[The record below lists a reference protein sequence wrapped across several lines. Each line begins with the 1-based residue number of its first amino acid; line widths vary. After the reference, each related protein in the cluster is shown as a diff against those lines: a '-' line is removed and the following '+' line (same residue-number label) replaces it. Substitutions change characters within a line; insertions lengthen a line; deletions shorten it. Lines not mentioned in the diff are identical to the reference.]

1 MAGEEGRLLWSYA
14 VLGADA
20 LCATAPHSSAAK
32 LGQQLRHSDG
42 LLLMQPMCTGPKVPA
57 AACGS
62 EPCCPFFP
70 AVLDV
75 GCRNAGVTT
84 LAVHA
89 ITVPG

>member
-1 MAGEEGRLLWSYA
+1 MEGRLLWSYA

-20 LCATAPHSSAAK
+20 ICASAPHLSAAK

-62 EPCCPFFP
+62 GPCCPFF
-70 AVLDV
+70 LL
-75 GCRNAGVTT
+75 CLT
-84 LAVHA
+84 LAA
-89 ITVPG
+89 ELLGS